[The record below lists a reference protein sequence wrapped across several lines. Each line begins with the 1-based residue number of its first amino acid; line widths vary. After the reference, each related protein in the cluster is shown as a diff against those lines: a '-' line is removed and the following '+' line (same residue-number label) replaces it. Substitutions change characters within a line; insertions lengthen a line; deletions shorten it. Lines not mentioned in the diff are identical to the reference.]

1 MEMKIPFGKPILEKE
16 EKQAVQEVLSGPIL
30 VHGPKSE
37 QFENSFREF
46 TCAPHA
52 ISVSSC
58 TAGMHLIYHALGFG
72 PGDEVIVPSQTHVAT
87 AHAVELTGAR
97 PVFVDANIHSGNI
110 DADAIE
116 AMISP
121 RTKALAVVHY
131 LGVPADMQKIS
142 AIAKKHGLFLLED
155 CALSPGASFNGVH
168 TGLIGDAGC
177 FSFYPVKHLTTAEG
191 GMIILKDQAL
201 AEKLRLL
208 KAFGVNR
215 THGERSIPGDYDVVA
230 LGYNYRMSEVHAAI
244 GIEQMKKLPSFLDKR
259 KENFQAL
266 EGSLSGLNGFHI
278 LPQPIDETRTSSHYC
293 MGILLESELVE
304 TRPEIMDRLKRLGIG
319 TSIYYPHPVPH
330 MSYYRYKYGTVDCP
344 NAELI
349 SNSIIA
355 LPVGPHLKIDDMQT
369 IADGLAKVLSEIN

>member
-1 MEMKIPFGKPILEKE
+1 M
-16 EKQAVQEVLSGPIL
+16 
-30 VHGPKSE
+30 
-37 QFENSFREF
+37 
-46 TCAPHA
+46 
-52 ISVSSC
+52 
-58 TAGMHLIYHALGFG
+58 
-72 PGDEVIVPSQTHVAT
+72 AT

-131 LGVPADMQKIS
+131 LGVPADMEKIS
-142 AIAKKHGLFLLED
+142 KIAKKHGLFLLED
-155 CALSPGASFNGVH
+155 CALSPGASFDKVH

-215 THGERSIPGDYDVVA
+215 THGERSVPGEYDVVA

-244 GIEQMKKLPSFLDKR
+244 GIEQMKKLPSFLDKTTKLPIIGR
-259 KENFQAL
+259 CLIRTEWF
-266 EGSLSGLNGFHI
+266 SYFTSTNG
-278 LPQPIDETRTSSHYC
+278 
-293 MGILLESELVE
+293 
-304 TRPEIMDRLKRLGIG
+304 
-319 TSIYYPHPVPH
+319 
-330 MSYYRYKYGTVDCP
+330 
-344 NAELI
+344 
-349 SNSIIA
+349 
-355 LPVGPHLKIDDMQT
+355 
-369 IADGLAKVLSEIN
+369 

>member
-1 MEMKIPFGKPILEKE
+1 MIIKEIPFGQPILGKE
-16 EKQAVQEVLSGPIL
+16 EKHAVSDVLSGPIL

-37 QFENSFREF
+37 LFETAFAQFTN
-46 TCAPHA
+46 APHA

-97 PVFVDANIHSGNI
+97 PVFADAELETGNI
-110 DADAIE
+110 DFTTIE
-116 AMISP
+116 SLITP

-131 LGVPADMQKIS
+131 LGVPAEMEKIS
-142 AIAKKHGLFLLED
+142 KIAQKHGLFLLED
-155 CALSPGASFNGVH
+155 CALSPGATHQGRH

-191 GMIILKDQAL
+191 GMIILKDEAL
-201 AEKLRLL
+201 AQKLRLL

-215 THGERSIPGDYDVVA
+215 SHGERKIPGDYDVID

-244 GIEQMKKLPSFLDKR
+244 GIEQMKKLPSFLAKR
-259 KENFQAL
+259 KTNFNMLESLLRSENKFR
-266 EGSLSGLNGFHI
+266 I
-278 LPQPIDETRTSSHYC
+278 LPQPIDELRKSSHYC
-293 MGILLESELVE
+293 MGIILDAHLAENRA
-304 TRPEIMDRLKRLGIG
+304 TIMNQLKSKGIG

-330 MSYYRYKYGTVDCP
+330 MTYYNDKYGNTFCP
-344 NAELI
+344 NAETI

-355 LPVGPHLKIDDMQT
+355 LPVGPHLDSIDMQT
-369 IADGLAKVLSEIN
+369 VAEGICSVLREH